1 MDLEA
6 QFLSLSTKFLFINCG
21 GQSNEYRNELNTL
34 LNELNGL
41 DYKNQQISDVRA
53 PIRLVE
59 SFVNIPTNEDTLIVK
74 ACCLTKTLISRQKIT
89 VPPNVAT
96 VQISWL
102 LKCLDRCFYQVI
114 CDVLGTLQI
123 LIKHCGE
130 HVTMFAE
137 FLVSSNGVL
146 VNLLADPDYR
156 KVERE
161 RAYDRS
167 SPGEIYVATIM
178 CVEAFLVSSEGNATM
193 EKYLSGIG
201 DSIVSLTF
209 RIKSDWLP
217 EVSFYS
223 LMISALNSL
232 RLVSI
237 QQEDWLR
244 EHLGQLLGVSKA
256 YMMYGI
262 PGINQP
268 TVQKIMVSQQG
279 VPEPQHIPINK
290 GGKVPKT
297 RKTRTIAKGKAGK
310 VDGKKG
316 AAGKC
321 GSTWDENSRQPYS
334 EQSFVLD
341 VTTFTSTMHAAY
353 RTSDSDFSESESSR
367 AQIDR
372 HKLSKLRLTA
382 LTLVSTVAQTVEK
395 KIMFGYWHALFADES
410 RTPATVSLLNC
421 VLKDPSPK
429 CRIAAIQAISFMLYK
444 SKPFLIQAESNK
456 KPSVSF
462 TPFSIALGNMITEM
476 YEMITQALAD
486 ESDYSVLTQILK
498 CLTVFIQATPFH
510 RLKRGIVTKF
520 VRFVRILT
528 RHKDPTIKV
537 GALMVMGFLISVNEI
552 TPEIA
557 GIVGIPKTEI
567 TNKSSETRKKNT
579 TEALSVQ
586 FDDEEEEL
594 AQSDE
599 DVEPNVPLK
608 EQTEDETSCSNTSK
622 ISWLLQIA
630 LENLGVTISQ
640 HKVASPSAVMPV
652 RMECLQVL
660 SAMTSHYSLLAD
672 YLPLVAL
679 ALENSFH
686 DAIPEIKL
694 YSGRVLDLLGHAINT
709 SLLLKVTI
717 DPDELNASVDFW
729 VAMLPIVTEQIQDIQ
744 QSASLRGICCD
755 ALGNLGVHVFEKLP
769 RDRQIVLVSLLTGC
783 TFDEDCGVSSAAV
796 RALSVYILFP
806 SLRDNICYIENT
818 IDAILRIMKD
828 PNVAARVKASWSL
841 GNITDALVLN
851 GGDPNAEKVGDET
864 MKEILEAAIAAA
876 GDNDKVRCNSVRTVG
891 NMLRML
897 KVEHFS
903 QPAWMQL
910 CQKSLEKLVQNILSS
925 NNVKV
930 KWNACYAIGN
940 VMRNDLMFSEG
951 SRIDWQKQIFP
962 ALCQIV
968 INSNNFKVR
977 INASAAL
984 SVIDTR
990 SYYGIY
996 FVPVWSSL
1004 LKALEQSDNL
1014 VDYNEYKH
1022 RDNLQEQLCL
1032 SLSHF
1037 LRLASKE
1044 DLPAMAAE
1052 LLPLFDA
1059 VQQNWDRVVN
1069 RILPEKSA
1077 KLMEAHVKLQ
1087 ASAKSSE
1094 VKNAVQ
1100 MILKCFRNEGHGL
1113 CGY

>member
-21 GQSNEYRNELNTL
+21 GQSSEYRNELNTL

-59 SFVNIPTNEDTLIVK
+59 SFVNIPTSEDTLIVK
-74 ACCLTKTLISRQKIT
+74 ACYLTKTLVSRQKIT
-89 VPPNVAT
+89 LPPNVAA

-102 LKCLDRCFYQVI
+102 LKCLERCFYQVI
-114 CDVLGTLQI
+114 CEVLGTLQI
-123 LIKHCGE
+123 LMKHCRE
-130 HVTMFAE
+130 HVGMFAE
-137 FLVSSNGVL
+137 FLVGSGGVL

-156 KVERE
+156 RVERG
-161 RAYDRS
+161 RTYDQS
-167 SPGEIYVATIM
+167 SPGEIYLATVL
-178 CVEAFLVSSEGNATM
+178 CLEAFLVSAEGNDAM
-193 EKYLSGIG
+193 EKYLPGIG
-201 DSIVSLTF
+201 DSIVSLAF
-209 RIKSDWLP
+209 RVKSDWLSDA
-217 EVSFYS
+217 SFYG
-223 LMISALNSL
+223 LMISALNCL
-232 RLVSI
+232 RKSRFRSRVFRSRSTFPSTRAGRCRK
-237 QQEDWLR
+237 R
-244 EHLGQLLGVSKA
+244 EKRGPLPRGE
-256 YMMYGI
+256 
-262 PGINQP
+262 
-268 TVQKIMVSQQG
+268 
-279 VPEPQHIPINK
+279 VPERVK
-290 GGKVPKT
+290 GT
-297 RKTRTIAKGKAGK
+297 
-310 VDGKKG
+310 
-316 AAGKC
+316 AAGKTT
-321 GSTWDENSRQPYS
+321 GSSWDENSRQPYS
-334 EQSFVLD
+334 EQCFVLD
-341 VTTFTSTMHAAY
+341 TSFTTSAHTSY

-382 LTLVSTVAQTVEK
+382 LTLVGTIAQSVEK
-395 KIMFGYWHALFADES
+395 KLMFGYWHALFPDES

-421 VLKDPSPK
+421 VLKDPSRK
-429 CRIAAIQAISFMLYK
+429 CRIAAIQAISFMVYK
-444 SKPFLIQAESNK
+444 SKPFLIQAESGK
-456 KPSVSF
+456 KTSVSF
-462 TPFSIALGNMITEM
+462 TPFSVALGNMITEM

-510 RLKRGIVTKF
+510 RLKPGIVTKF
-520 VRFVRILT
+520 FRFVRILT

-537 GALMVMGFLISVNEI
+537 AALMVMGFLISISEM

-557 GIVGIPKTEI
+557 GIVGVPKTEMA
-567 TNKSSETRKKNT
+567 NKTRETRKKNT

-599 DVEPNVPLK
+599 ELESPPVDVPEGPSSLPK
-608 EQTEDETSCSNTSK
+608 M
-622 ISWLLQIA
+622 SWLLQVA
-630 LENLGVTISQ
+630 LENLGVTINHQ
-640 HKVASPSAVMPV
+640 HKVATPSAVMPV

-660 SAMTSHYSLLAD
+660 SAMTGHYSLLAD
-672 YLPLVAL
+672 HLRLVAD
-679 ALENSFH
+679 ALRNAFN
-686 DAIPEIKL
+686 DTIPEIKL
-694 YSGRVLDLLGHAINT
+694 YAGRVLDLLGHAINT

-717 DPDELNASVDFW
+717 DPDELNTSVDFW
-729 VAMLPIVTEQIQDIQ
+729 VTMLPIVTEQIQDMQ
-744 QSASLRGICCD
+744 QNTSLRTICCD

-783 TFDEDCGVSSAAV
+783 TFDEDSGLSSAAV

-806 SLRDNICYIENT
+806 SLRDNILYIENT
-818 IDAILRIMKD
+818 IEAILRILKE

-851 GGDPNAEKVGDET
+851 SSDPNVDKVSDVL
-864 MKEILEAAIAAA
+864 MREILEAAIVGA
-876 GDNDKVRCNSVRTVG
+876 GDNDKVRCNSVRTIG
-891 NMLRML
+891 NMLRIL
-897 KVEHFS
+897 KAEHFT
-903 QPAWMQL
+903 QPVWVEL
-910 CQKSLEKLVQNILSS
+910 CQKSMEKLVQNILSS

-930 KWNACYAIGN
+930 KWNACYSIGN
-940 VMRNDLMFSEG
+940 VMRNGLMFSEC

-984 SVIDTR
+984 SVIDSR
-990 SYYGIY
+990 SHYGSY
-996 FVPVWSSL
+996 FLTVWSSL

-1014 VDYNEYKH
+1014 MDYNEYKH

-1037 LRLASKE
+1037 LRLAAKD

-1087 ASAKSSE
+1087 ESARNPD

-1100 MILKCFRNEGHGL
+1100 MILKCFRSEGHGMY
-1113 CGY
+1113 GF

>member
-21 GQSNEYRNELNTL
+21 GQSSEYRNELNTL

-59 SFVNIPTNEDTLIVK
+59 SFVNIPTSEDTLIVK
-74 ACCLTKTLISRQKIT
+74 ACYLTKTLVSRQKIT
-89 VPPNVAT
+89 LPPNVAA

-102 LKCLDRCFYQVI
+102 LKCLERCFYQVI
-114 CDVLGTLQI
+114 CEVLGTLQI
-123 LIKHCGE
+123 LMKHCRE
-130 HVTMFAE
+130 HVGMFAE
-137 FLVSSNGVL
+137 FLVGSGGVL

-156 KVERE
+156 RVERG
-161 RAYDRS
+161 RTYDQS
-167 SPGEIYVATIM
+167 SPGEIYLATVL
-178 CVEAFLVSSEGNATM
+178 CLEAFLVSAEGNDAM
-193 EKYLSGIG
+193 EKYLPGIG
-201 DSIVSLTF
+201 DSIVSLAF
-209 RIKSDWLP
+209 RVKSDWLSDA
-217 EVSFYS
+217 SFYG
-223 LMISALNSL
+223 LMISALNCL

-244 EHLGQLLGVSKA
+244 DHLGQLLGISKA
-256 YMMYGI
+256 YMMFGI
-262 PGINQP
+262 PGVNQP
-268 TVQKIMVSQQG
+268 PAQKIPVSQQG
-279 VPEPQHIPINK
+279 VPEPQHIPFNK

-297 RKTRTIAKGKAGK
+297 RKTRTIAKGRGAGK
-310 VDGKKG
+310 SDAKKG
-316 AAGKC
+316 TAAGKTT
-321 GSTWDENSRQPYS
+321 GSSWDENSRQPYS
-334 EQSFVLD
+334 EQCFVLD
-341 VTTFTSTMHAAY
+341 TSFTTSAHTSY

-382 LTLVSTVAQTVEK
+382 LTLVGTIAQSVEK
-395 KIMFGYWHALFADES
+395 KLMFGYWHALFPDES

-421 VLKDPSPK
+421 VLKDPSRK
-429 CRIAAIQAISFMLYK
+429 CRIAAIQAISFMVYK
-444 SKPFLIQAESNK
+444 SKPFLIQAESGK
-456 KPSVSF
+456 KTSVSF
-462 TPFSIALGNMITEM
+462 TPFSVALGNMITEM

-510 RLKRGIVTKF
+510 RLKPGIVTKF
-520 VRFVRILT
+520 FRFVRILT

-537 GALMVMGFLISVNEI
+537 AALMVMGFLISISEM

-557 GIVGIPKTEI
+557 GIVGVPKTEMA
-567 TNKSSETRKKNT
+567 NKTRETRKKNT

-599 DVEPNVPLK
+599 ELESPPVDVPEGPSSLPK
-608 EQTEDETSCSNTSK
+608 M
-622 ISWLLQIA
+622 SWLLQVA
-630 LENLGVTISQ
+630 LENLGVTINHQ
-640 HKVASPSAVMPV
+640 HKVATPSAVMPV

-660 SAMTSHYSLLAD
+660 SAMTGHYSLLAD
-672 YLPLVAL
+672 HLRLVAD
-679 ALENSFH
+679 ALRNAFN
-686 DAIPEIKL
+686 DTIPEIKL
-694 YSGRVLDLLGHAINT
+694 YAGRVLDLLGHAINT

-717 DPDELNASVDFW
+717 DPDELNTSVDFW
-729 VAMLPIVTEQIQDIQ
+729 VTMLPIVTEQIQDMQ
-744 QSASLRGICCD
+744 QNTSLRTICCD

-783 TFDEDCGVSSAAV
+783 TFDEDSGLSSAAV

-806 SLRDNICYIENT
+806 SLRDNILYIENT
-818 IDAILRIMKD
+818 IEAILRILKE

-851 GGDPNAEKVGDET
+851 SSDPNVDKVSDVL
-864 MKEILEAAIAAA
+864 MREILEAAIVGA
-876 GDNDKVRCNSVRTVG
+876 GDNDKVRCNSVRTIG
-891 NMLRML
+891 NMLRIL
-897 KVEHFS
+897 KAEHFT
-903 QPAWMQL
+903 QPVWVEL
-910 CQKSLEKLVQNILSS
+910 CQKSMEKLVQNILSS

-930 KWNACYAIGN
+930 KWNACYSIGN
-940 VMRNDLMFSEG
+940 VMRNGLMFSEC

-984 SVIDTR
+984 SVIDSR
-990 SYYGIY
+990 SHYGSY
-996 FVPVWSSL
+996 FLTVWSSL

-1014 VDYNEYKH
+1014 MDYNEYKH

-1037 LRLASKE
+1037 LRLAAKD

-1087 ASAKSSE
+1087 ESARNPD

-1100 MILKCFRNEGHGL
+1100 MILKCFRSEGHGMY
-1113 CGY
+1113 GF

>member
-1 MDLEA
+1 MLA
-6 QFLSLSTKFLFINCG
+6 KLVSLS
-21 GQSNEYRNELNTL
+21 S
-34 LNELNGL
+34 
-41 DYKNQQISDVRA
+41 
-53 PIRLVE
+53 
-59 SFVNIPTNEDTLIVK
+59 
-74 ACCLTKTLISRQKIT
+74 
-89 VPPNVAT
+89 
-96 VQISWL
+96 
-102 LKCLDRCFYQVI
+102 
-114 CDVLGTLQI
+114 
-123 LIKHCGE
+123 
-130 HVTMFAE
+130 
-137 FLVSSNGVL
+137 
-146 VNLLADPDYR
+146 
-156 KVERE
+156 
-161 RAYDRS
+161 
-167 SPGEIYVATIM
+167 
-178 CVEAFLVSSEGNATM
+178 
-193 EKYLSGIG
+193 
-201 DSIVSLTF
+201 
-209 RIKSDWLP
+209 
-217 EVSFYS
+217 
-223 LMISALNSL
+223 
-232 RLVSI
+232 
-237 QQEDWLR
+237 
-244 EHLGQLLGVSKA
+244 
-256 YMMYGI
+256 
-262 PGINQP
+262 
-268 TVQKIMVSQQG
+268 
-279 VPEPQHIPINK
+279 
-290 GGKVPKT
+290 
-297 RKTRTIAKGKAGK
+297 
-310 VDGKKG
+310 
-316 AAGKC
+316 
-321 GSTWDENSRQPYS
+321 
-334 EQSFVLD
+334 
-341 VTTFTSTMHAAY
+341 TFTTTAHAAY

-382 LTLVSTVAQTVEK
+382 LTLVSTIAQTVEK
-395 KIMFGYWHALFADES
+395 KVMFGYWHALFPDES

-429 CRIAAIQAISFMLYK
+429 CRIAAIQAISFMVYK
-444 SKPFLIQAESNK
+444 SKPFLIQAESGK
-456 KPSVSF
+456 KASVAF
-462 TPFSIALGNMITEM
+462 TPFSVALGNMITEM

-537 GALMVMGFLISVNEI
+537 GALMVMGFLISVSEM

-557 GIVGIPKTEI
+557 DIVGIPKTEI

-594 AQSDE
+594 MQSDE
-599 DVEPNVPLK
+599 ELESPV
-608 EQTEDETSCSNTSK
+608 QTPDAPEGEAPSSSGPK
-622 ISWLLQIA
+622 MSWLLQIA
-630 LENLGVTISQ
+630 LENLGVTINQ
-640 HKVASPSAVMPV
+640 YKVATPSVVMPV

-660 SAMTSHYSLLAD
+660 SAMASHYSLLAD
-672 YLPLVAL
+672 HLLLVAA
-679 ALENSFH
+679 ALKNSFN

-694 YSGRVLDLLGHAINT
+694 YAGRVLDLIGHAINT
-709 SLLLKVTI
+709 SLLVKVTI
-717 DPDELNASVDFW
+717 DPDELNTSVDFW
-729 VAMLPIVTEQIQDIQ
+729 VTMLPIVTEQIQDIQ
-744 QSASLRGICCD
+744 QNASLRGICCD

-783 TFDEDCGVSSAAV
+783 TFDEDSGVSSAAV

-818 IDAILRIMKD
+818 IEAILRIMKD

-851 GGDPNAEKVGDET
+851 SSDPSVEKVSDAM
-864 MKEILEAAIAAA
+864 MKAILEAAIVAA

-903 QPAWMQL
+903 QSVWVEL
-910 CQKSLEKLVQNILSS
+910 CQKSVERLVQNILSS

-984 SVIDTR
+984 SVINVR
-990 SYYGIY
+990 SHYGIY
-996 FVPVWSSL
+996 FVTVWSSL

-1044 DLPAMAAE
+1044 DLPAMAGE

-1087 ASAKSSE
+1087 ESARNPE
-1094 VKNAVQ
+1094 VKSAVQ

-1113 CGY
+1113 CGF